1 MAQRQKRERPR
12 RTLGFLAVLVI
23 ALFGSLLA
31 GTKLTEDAAMT
42 PKLALDL
49 EGGTQLILTPK
60 TTDGSEV
67 TQEDVQQAISIIRQR
82 VDASGVAEAEITSQ
96 GGSNIVVSLPGNPDQ
111 ETLDLVRRSA
121 QLRFRPVLTVAGPG
135 TIDPAALAQSE
146 ETPTDG
152 ATGEPSAAPTEG
164 STTPP
169 TKEEI
174 DAAAMKAADTDGDGK
189 LSDKPATEPAN
200 SSDLNWITEK
210 VSYDFYTLDCT
221 DPKNLVGGVQDNP
234 AAPLVTC
241 SEDGSAKFILGPTAL
256 EGTNVASASSG
267 MGVNSQG
274 GATGKWV
281 VSLEMDRAGTKTFGD
296 FSERLLNMQP
306 PQNQF
311 AIVLDGLV
319 ISNATMESAIYDG
332 RAQISGNFTPETAA
346 NLANQ
351 LNFGSLP
358 LDFQVQSQEEISATL
373 GSEQLS
379 KGILAGLIGAA
390 LVVVY
395 MLWQYRG
402 LGLLSVASL
411 VLAGIIT
418 YGVIA
423 LMSWLIG
430 YRLSL
435 PGVVGLIVA
444 VGITADSFIVYF
456 ERIRD
461 EVREGRTLASA
472 VEHAWPRARR
482 TVLASDAVNFTAAA
496 VLYFLAVGGVQG
508 FAFTLG
514 LTTIVDVIVV
524 FLFTHPVMQLLVRT
538 KFFGQGHRLSGLS
551 PESLGATSMTYR
563 GRGQFRAPGSST
575 PATEKAPEREL
586 VGAGVAASAGA
597 SAASTTRGSTTTGSS
612 ASETPSDDST
622 ATGSTRRRASA
633 PAAPLPAPRVD
644 EEGRR
649 MTIAERRAAE
659 RAEARR
665 LAEQEAAQEPG
676 PPADDGAPAGDAAR
690 AAEGVPG
697 TAHDSS
703 SAGDEVPPAGN
714 EGRANGDDDGSSTT
728 GGER

>member
-1 MAQRQKRERPR
+1 VAQRPKRERPR

-23 ALFGSLLA
+23 AVFAALLA

-60 TTDGSEV
+60 TTDGSQV

-96 GGSNIVVSLPGNPDQ
+96 GGSNIVVALPGHPDEQ
-111 ETLDLVRRSA
+111 TLDLVRRSA
-121 QLRFRPVLTVAGPG
+121 QLRFRPVLTVGGPG
-135 TIDPAALAQSE
+135 PIDPAALEA
-146 ETPTDG
+146 PTDG
-152 ATGEPSAAPTEG
+152 ATAEPSAAPTDG
-164 STTPP
+164 SKTPP
-169 TKEEI
+169 TQQEI
-174 DAAAMKAADTDGDGK
+174 DAAAMKAADTNGDGK
-189 LSDKPATEPAN
+189 LSDKPATEPTN

-210 VSYDFYTLDCT
+210 TSYDFYTLNCG

-234 AAPLVTC
+234 AAPLVAC

-256 EGTNVASASSG
+256 EGTDVASASSG

-274 GATGKWV
+274 SATGKWV
-281 VSLEMDRAGTKTFGD
+281 VNLEMDRAGTKTFGD

-311 AIVLDGLV
+311 GIVLDGLV
-319 ISNATMESAIYDG
+319 ISNATMQSAIYDG

-402 LGLLSVASL
+402 LGMLSVASL

-423 LMSWLIG
+423 LMSWLVG

-461 EVREGRTLASA
+461 EVREGRTLAAA

-514 LTTIVDVIVV
+514 LTTLVDIVVV

-538 KFFGQGHRLSGLS
+538 EFFGQGHKLSGLS

-563 GRGQFRAPGSST
+563 GRGRFGPPQPVGST
-575 PATEKAPEREL
+575 AEEVPEREL
-586 VGAGVAASAGA
+586 VGAGVGSSAGA
-597 SAASTTRGSTTTGSS
+597 SSAQSSGATPSGSS
-612 ASETPSDDST
+612 SATPSAEAPAEQERTS
-622 ATGSTRRRASA
+622 RRAST
-633 PAAPLPAPRVD
+633 PPAPLPAPRVD

-665 LAEQEAAQEPG
+665 LAEQSAADEAG
-676 PPADDGAPAGDAAR
+676 PDVDDGAADAGATGDTSQDA
-690 AAEGVPG
+690 
-697 TAHDSS
+697 
-703 SAGDEVPPAGN
+703 PPDGF
-714 EGRANGDDDGSSTT
+714 RKSTDDNGSTTT

>member
-12 RTLGFLAVLVI
+12 RTLGLLAVLLI
-23 ALFGSLLA
+23 ALFGSLIA
-31 GTKLTEDAAMT
+31 GSRLTEDASLT

-60 TTDGSEV
+60 TTDNSEV
-67 TQEDVQQAISIIRQR
+67 TQEDVQQAIAIIRQR

-96 GGSNIVVSLPGNPDQ
+96 GGSNIVVALPGDPDQ

-135 TIDPAALAQSE
+135 TIDPAALEEAS

-152 ATGEPSAAPTEG
+152 ATEEPSAEASEEP
-164 STTPP
+164 TTPP
-169 TKEEI
+169 TQQEI
-174 DAAAMKAADTDGDGK
+174 DAAALKASDTDGDGK
-189 LSDKPATEPAN
+189 LSTEPAAEPAN
-200 SSDLNWITEK
+200 TSDLNWITEQ

-221 DPKNLVGGVQDNP
+221 DPKNLVGGVQDDP
-234 AAPLVTC
+234 AAPLVSC
-241 SEDGSAKFILGPTAL
+241 SEDGSAKFILGPTSL
-256 EGTNVASASSG
+256 EGTNIESASSG

-274 GATGKWV
+274 GATGEWV
-281 VSLEMDRAGTKTFGD
+281 VSLEMDREGTETFGE
-296 FSERLLNMQP
+296 FSERLLSLQP

-319 ISNATMESAIYDG
+319 ISNATMQNAIYDG
-332 RAQISGNFTPETAA
+332 RAQISGSFTSETAA

-358 LDFQVQSQEEISATL
+358 LNFEVQSQDEISATL

-379 KGILAGLIGAA
+379 KGILAGLIGAG
-390 LVVVY
+390 LVVLY

-411 VLAGIIT
+411 VLAGVIT

-423 LMSWLIG
+423 LMSWLVG

-461 EVREGRTLASA
+461 EVREGRTLAAA

-514 LTTIVDVIVV
+514 LTTLVDVVVV
-524 FLFTHPVMQLLVRT
+524 FLFTHPVMLLLVRT

-551 PESLGATSMTYR
+551 PESLGATSATYR
-563 GRGQFRAPGSST
+563 GRGQFRAPS
-575 PATEKAPEREL
+575 PAATVAADGEREL
-586 VGAGVAASAGA
+586 VGAGVGSSAAETRSASPAPRGRAGSARSGAAASTGASAGTGTPADA
-597 SAASTTRGSTTTGSS
+597 SAGTS
-612 ASETPSDDST
+612 AEPAPTPS
-622 ATGSTRRRASA
+622 
-633 PAAPLPAPRVD
+633 LPAPRVD
-644 EEGRR
+644 ESGRR
-649 MTIAERRAAE
+649 LTIAERRAAE

-665 LAEQEAAQEPG
+665 LAEQN
-676 PPADDGAPAGDAAR
+676 GAPRPEAPRDGDTAGD
-690 AAEGVPG
+690 
-697 TAHDSS
+697 D
-703 SAGDEVPPAGN
+703 PAG
-714 EGRANGDDDGSSTT
+714 EDTDPSTT